1 MRKERRQMD
10 GAHLKALR
18 CPKCSAGFPPQGVL
32 IGEESL
38 EEGAIVCQKGHVWP
52 VEAGIPSLV
61 YPPLSE
67 EDTRWIAEY
76 DQMAPTYDESVATY
90 SDFLGVDLD
99 EERKNIAHL
108 VPIEGSVRILDVSVG
123 TGANFSSLNS
133 VFKGKMGRFNLH
145 GIDVSK
151 GMLQV
156 AKEKALK
163 GGYTVSLT
171 HGSVFNLPYP
181 KDSFDLILHSGGIN
195 TFSDIPLALTE
206 MLRVVRP
213 GGNVVVIDEGLSPQ
227 KRDTPEG
234 QAIMKANSL
243 FASHPPLK
251 YIPDRAKNVE
261 VTYIMNEAFYQIM
274 FSK

>member
-1 MRKERRQMD
+1 MRKERSQMD
-10 GAHLKALR
+10 KAHLRALR

-32 IGEESL
+32 IGEETL
-38 EEGAIVCQKGHVWP
+38 EDGAIVCEKGHVWP
-52 VEAGIPSLV
+52 VEAGIPSLLH
-61 YPPLSE
+61 PPLSE
-67 EDTRWIAEY
+67 EDAKWIAEY

-90 SDFLGVDLD
+90 SEFLGVDLD

-108 VPIEGSVRILDVSVG
+108 VPIEGPVRILDVSVG
-123 TGANFSSLNS
+123 TGANFNSLSS
-133 VFKGKMGRFNLH
+133 VYKEKMGRFNLH

-151 GMLQV
+151 GMLLV
-156 AKEKALK
+156 AREKALK

-181 KDSFDLILHSGGIN
+181 KDSFDLVFHSGGIN
-195 TFSDIPLALTE
+195 TFSDIPQALTE
-206 MLRVVRP
+206 MLRVVRSR
-213 GGNVVVIDEGLSPQ
+213 GHVVVIDEGLSPP
-227 KRDTPEG
+227 KRETPEG
-234 QAIMKANSL
+234 QAIMKANTL

-261 VTYIMNEAFYQIM
+261 VTYIMNETFYQIM